1 MTPIFDLEYV
11 DLRNKL
17 IPLAEAWANAT
28 TGNGSGLMYY
38 ALEKWREDW
47 SRAFANRMQS
57 LAMER
62 GLTCGTPREREMLH
76 AS

>member
-11 DLRNKL
+11 ELRNKL

-28 TGNGSGLMYY
+28 VGQGKDYIGPSYEWWMAEWT
-38 ALEKWREDW
+38 RT
-47 SRAFANRMQS
+47 FADRMQS

-62 GLTCGTPREREMLH
+62 GLTCGMPREQEMLG
-76 AS
+76 

>member
-1 MTPIFDLEYV
+1 MTPIFDREYV
-11 DLRNKL
+11 ELRDKL

-28 TGNGSGLMYY
+28 AGNGSGLMYF

-57 LAMER
+57 LAMQR
-62 GLTCGTPREREMLH
+62 GLTCGMPREQELV
-76 AS
+76 

>member
-17 IPLAEAWANAT
+17 IPLAEEWTNAT
-28 TGNGSGLMYY
+28 VGDGKSHAYLSYEEWMAVWTRTFS
-38 ALEKWREDW
+38 D
-47 SRAFANRMQS
+47 RMQS

-62 GLTCGTPREREMLH
+62 GLTCGMPREQEVLG
-76 AS
+76 